1 MLSGLEIRSAK
12 KAFCP
17 QNVKLSVERRGS
29 MVKIKPVKRHNV
41 PFMPRTQ
48 GGGRATD
55 RPLRI
60 LPPENRPASE
70 VSRLV

>member
-55 RPLRI
+55 IVL